1 MSATHAYVGR
11 ARCGHVFFMAVD
23 DGYKS
28 NAKDVAG
35 VIRKGGTIERLPMEE
50 ARSAAKAAWC
60 GCDKKQRWA
69 VQP

>member
-1 MSATHAYVGR
+1 
-11 ARCGHVFFMAVD
+11 MAVD